1 MSTSSAGSAG
11 PAGPAG
17 GAPRRLLAGVDV
29 GSANT
34 KVGLFGVDGVPVVRL
49 VRPTPRGQGGQ
60 HYDAERIVRVVL
72 DCLAECVSV
81 AGTAPEAIG
90 VASMAETGVALD
102 ADLKPLHPMLSWAD
116 GRAAAQTA
124 WLDRELGAV
133 SLAATTGLP
142 VHARHPLPK
151 WLWLRE
157 NAAGVLRKTRCWVS
171 VADLVA
177 LALTGELSTN
187 VTLAQRT
194 MAFDVRS
201 GEFDADLLAL
211 AGLRRSQL
219 PPVLARGEVTGQV
232 TESVAVGTGL
242 YAGTPVVIAGHDHLV
257 GAYAAGVRAP
267 GQLADSAG
275 STEAVIA
282 VADRLADPSALVATG
297 TSAGRYVDGSR
308 WCMIGELPGSGA
320 LAEWFVRRMLA
331 ERDAGEDAV
340 KRFIDLVAEST
351 ERPTGVVVE
360 PYLHGCAAPQPRPH
374 RRLALRGVTERHNLA
389 DLAAAVL
396 EGTAFHAR
404 WVSEE
409 IAAITNV
416 LPARVTVLGGER
428 LPGWAQIKAAVNPWP
443 TTTVNGDPTL
453 VGAALL
459 AAPAAGLASV
469 DPGVERTEVTAGPVV
484 SARYEALY
492 RRRFLPPTGE
502 QFPARR

>member
-1 MSTSSAGSAG
+1 MTTAV
-11 PAGPAG
+11 
-17 GAPRRLLAGVDV
+17 RRLLAGIDV
-29 GSANT
+29 GSGNT

-49 VRPTPRGQGGQ
+49 VRPTPRGSGGQ
-60 HYDAERIVRVVL
+60 YYDAEGIVQLVL

-133 SLAATTGLP
+133 SLATTTGLP

-157 NAAGVLRKTRCWVS
+157 HAAGLLRKTRCWVS
-171 VADLVA
+171 VSDLVA

-194 MAFDVRS
+194 MAFDVRT
-201 GEFDADLLAL
+201 GEFDSDLLAL

-219 PPVLARGEVTGQV
+219 PAVLARGEVTGQV

-242 YAGTPVVIAGHDHLV
+242 FAGTPVVIAGHDHLV

-267 GQLADSAG
+267 GQFADSAG
-275 STEAVIA
+275 STEALIA

-297 TSAGRYVDGSR
+297 TSAGRFVDGAR
-308 WCMIGELPGSGA
+308 WCVIGELPSSTA

-331 ERDAGEDAV
+331 DSVGPDAA
-340 KRFIDLVAEST
+340 KRFFDLLGESS
-351 ERPTGVVVE
+351 ERPTGIVVE

-374 RRLALRGVTERHNLA
+374 RRLALRGVTDRHSLA

-404 WVSEE
+404 WVTEE
-409 IAAITNV
+409 ISAIINV
-416 LPARVTVLGGER
+416 LPARVTVLGGGR
-428 LPGWAQIKAAVNPWP
+428 LPGWTQIKAAVNPWP
-443 TTTVNGDPTL
+443 TSTVTGDPTL
-453 VGAALL
+453 MGAALL
-459 AAPAAGLASV
+459 AAPAAGLASGN
-469 DPGVERTEVTAGPVV
+469 PGVERTDVTAGPVV

-492 RRRFLPPTGE
+492 RRRFLPAGE